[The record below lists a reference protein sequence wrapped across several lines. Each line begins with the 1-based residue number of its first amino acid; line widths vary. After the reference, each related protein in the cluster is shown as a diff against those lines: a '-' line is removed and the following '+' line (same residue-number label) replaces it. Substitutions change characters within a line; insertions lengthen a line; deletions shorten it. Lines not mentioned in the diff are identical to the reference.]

1 VPFLRS
7 SSRKVSEPIIVNG
20 VQCTVEIVMHEKLRR
35 FVSDCAAST
44 VGRLVFVGYLVYLVS
59 MIGYAYGHFPDM
71 IYPFRFYGERELF
84 ELLNWP
90 QLALIRSSRFM
101 YRWQASKLTDS
112 LLAVYI
118 ALPWWIYGY
127 VFERIVKQIADTSP
141 REVATDRVSADD
153 VEARLLGPA
162 TLRDRFSD
170 FSFVRRER

>member
-1 VPFLRS
+1 
-7 SSRKVSEPIIVNG
+7 
-20 VQCTVEIVMHEKLRR
+20 
-35 FVSDCAAST
+35 
-44 VGRLVFVGYLVYLVS
+44 
-59 MIGYAYGHFPDM
+59 
-71 IYPFRFYGERELF
+71 
-84 ELLNWP
+84 
-90 QLALIRSSRFM
+90 M

-127 VFERIVKQIADTSP
+127 VFELIVKRIADTSA